1 MPMTDS
7 KQRQSAS
14 RREFVKRAAYIA
26 PAILTLQAAPS
37 YAKKGS
43 EKPEKPE
50 KPDKPDKPDK
60 LDDGQGKG

>member
-1 MPMTDS
+1 M
-7 KQRQSAS
+7 
-14 RREFVKRAAYIA
+14 RRVKRAAYIA